1 MIKVFLIVAGVFIV
15 FGVSYG
21 VLTGISDG
29 EAILGHT
36 ETVKG
41 RIISI
46 YAGPSYDVG
55 FRLEGDGHIYYINRG
70 LQYHFTLKELRDAY
84 MGKELEISYV
94 SFFDSKGGHINRIRY
109 GDLLVYNELK

>member
-1 MIKVFLIVAGVFIV
+1 MKGFLIITGIFIV
-15 FGVSYG
+15 MAVSYG
-21 VLTGISDG
+21 VLMGISDG

-41 RIISI
+41 RVISI

-55 FRLEGDGHIYYINRG
+55 FRLQGDNHAYYINRG

-94 SFFDSKGGHINRIRY
+94 SFFDSKGGHINRIRF
-109 GDLLVYNELK
+109 GDSIVYNELK